1 VRVVIAPDKFKG
13 SASAAEV
20 AAALAAGLRRT
31 RPEADIVLLPVADGG
46 DGTVAAALSAGFEL
60 VPGLAH
66 GPVGEPVETGFA
78 FLAVTRTAVVELAD
92 VTGLRLLPGPKAPL
106 TASTYGVGEVMAAA
120 LDHGAT
126 TIVLG
131 IGGSASTD
139 GGAGMLQALGVVLA
153 GPDGEPLA
161 RGGAALAG
169 LARIDAAGLDPRITG
184 GRCSVLVASDVDNP
198 LLGPAGAAAVFGPQ
212 KGASPADVVLLDHA
226 LARWAELT
234 AQVTGTD
241 VASAPGAG
249 AAGGT
254 GFGAL
259 AYLGARLVPGVEL
272 VLDLIG
278 FDAALA
284 GADLVI
290 TGEGS
295 LDEQSLSGKAPVG
308 VARAAGRAGVPVVA
322 VAGQLSLTPDQLA
335 AAGIAAGYSL
345 AGLEPDPAASM
356 NRASELLEQIGAQ
369 VGAAAG
375 M

>member
-46 DGTVAAALSAGFEL
+46 DGTIAAALSAGFEL

-356 NRASELLEQIGAQ
+356 NKASELLEQIGAQ